1 MNTLVIVCPVITML
15 LIGMF
20 CKKAGI
26 LSRTGTDNIKSVI
39 TKFMLPT
46 AVFHALAI
54 ADYSLN
60 TWLMVGAT
68 FLMMALTFLVGF
80 LLKPCMKEPYKKFVP
95 FMVSVYEGGMIAYP
109 LYTNLCGAENLSN
122 IAVLDIAGCLF
133 GFGIYMGLLQQ
144 VESDEKTN
152 VKALAISALK
162 TPTFDASILGVV
174 AGVTGIIKYVV
185 DSPFG
190 GVYLGIKDII
200 TASLTAMILIVVGF
214 DFEFKRE
221 TLWLSVKTIFLRI
234 LVQGVFVLPMVW
246 VAKILFPGNF
256 LMLIAVLTFMSA
268 PATFSMQ
275 SFIKD
280 ETVNKYT
287 ATTNSLYVIVSV
299 AVYTILATWV

>member
-46 AVFHALAI
+46 AVFHALAT

-80 LLKPCMKEPYKKFVP
+80 FLKPCMKEPYKKFVP

-185 DSPFG
+185 GSPFG